1 MSIITVQWDAAIDN
15 IGVKG
20 YDLEVDGVIIN
31 VGNVLVYYDH
41 VAVPNT
47 LRTYRVRSYDFSNNK
62 SPWSDYVTETSCNDD
77 ILPPTIPTNLFAHS
91 VSGTEI
97 DLTWD
102 ASTDDVGVAGYI
114 LLIGGYAINVGNV
127 TSYSDTGLTPGNT
140 YSYFVR
146 AYDTVGHKSGW
157 SNEAIG
163 NTGADVVESGVQ
175 VVESA
180 VNVIET

>member
-1 MSIITVQWDAAIDN
+1 MSIITVQWDAAFDDVGI
-15 IGVKG
+15 KG
-20 YDLEVDGVIIN
+20 YELEVDGVTIN
-31 VGNVLVYYDH
+31 VGNVLIYYDN
-41 VAVPNT
+41 VATPNT
-47 LRTYRVRSYDFSNNK
+47 LRTYRIRSYDFANHRSE
-62 SPWSDYVTETSCNDD
+62 WSGYVTETSCNED
-77 ILPPTIPTNLFAHS
+77 IFPPTIPTNLFAHS

-102 ASTDDVGVAGYI
+102 ASTDDVAVAGYI
-114 LLIGGYAINVGNV
+114 LLLNGFATDVGDV
-127 TSYSDTGLTPGNT
+127 TSYADTGLTPGNT

-146 AYDTVGHKSGW
+146 AYDTAGNKSAW

-163 NTGADVVESGVQ
+163 HTGTDIVESGIQ